1 MPVPPKKDID
11 LKKWNPLNPI
21 IVSKHYYY
29 SIIIICLFAVL
40 KLYLIVEDF
49 LLPLYENWDWKYI
62 FLLPFLLFLDIL
74 VSYHCVINLGSW
86 RVLLVEI
93 WANRFILKWNLSL
106 RPPTQK
112 QYVLLCLKK
121 YAPLYSWCELVLRD
135 GYHDSL

>member
-1 MPVPPKKDID
+1 MKSNPKLVLLWSWDWLECMPISPVKDID

-74 VSYHCVINLGSW
+74 VYYHCVRNLGSW
-86 RVLLVEI
+86 RSFACWI
-93 WANRFILKWNLSL
+93 WAYRFILKWNLSL
-106 RPPTQK
+106 RPPTHGQ
-112 QYVLLCLKK
+112 
-121 YAPLYSWCELVLRD
+121 
-135 GYHDSL
+135 